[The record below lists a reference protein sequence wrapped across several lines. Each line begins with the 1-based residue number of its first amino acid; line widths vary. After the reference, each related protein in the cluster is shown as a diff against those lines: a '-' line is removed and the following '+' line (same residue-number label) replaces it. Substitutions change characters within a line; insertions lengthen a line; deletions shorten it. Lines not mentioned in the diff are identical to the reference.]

1 MWLSIAAIS
10 LAALALCFCAYL
22 WLELRDKLSEKDI
35 SSALERSSNAAIST
49 LEKSY
54 RSLEAEWVDMYAK
67 IMRIAGRI
75 DKTRGIDIPK
85 PVEAEAPPPAFLRR
99 SDLIRRVNGRK
110 HNVEALPA
118 E

>member
-1 MWLSIAAIS
+1 MWPTIAVGA
-10 LAALALCFCAYL
+10 LAVSALCFCAYL
-22 WLELRDKLSEKDI
+22 YLGLRDKVSEKDI
-35 SSALERSSNAAIST
+35 SSALERSSKDAIST

-75 DKTRGIDIPK
+75 DKTKGLEAARPIEPEPAA
-85 PVEAEAPPPAFLRR
+85 PVFLRR
-99 SDLIRRVNGRK
+99 SDIIRRSNGRK
-110 HNVEALPA
+110 SNVETLRP